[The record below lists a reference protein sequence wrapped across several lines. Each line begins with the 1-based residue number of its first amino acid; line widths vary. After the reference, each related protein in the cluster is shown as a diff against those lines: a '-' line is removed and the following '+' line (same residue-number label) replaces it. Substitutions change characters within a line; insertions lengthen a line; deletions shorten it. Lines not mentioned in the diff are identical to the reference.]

1 MTTIICGVDVA
12 SAFLDARIGHA
23 GARLRVERT
32 IEGIGAL
39 AAFCR
44 EHQVELVAMEATGGY
59 ERLPFLLLWQAGIPC
74 ALANPR
80 SMRRFAE
87 SMGVLEKTDEIDAGM
102 IAWYAEV
109 KRLVAQEPPSEM
121 QAQLAALVR
130 RLGQLTAL
138 KVSQANQRRL
148 QTDPVVLASIDAVLA
163 MLAGQI
169 RDFEA
174 RIAAL
179 IEADP
184 LWRAFDACF
193 RQVKGVA
200 DRTVARL
207 MADLP
212 EIGTLSGKAVAK
224 LAGLAPIAKDS
235 GKAKGRRSLRGGRTS
250 IRTILFVVAELVR
263 RHNPNFAHMHR
274 RLSEAGKPKKVIR
287 AALARKLLVQLN
299 AKARDVRR
307 ELAITA

>member
-1 MTTIICGVDVA
+1 MA
-12 SAFLDARIGHA
+12 SAFLDARIGPA
-23 GARLRVERT
+23 GARLRVEQT
-32 IEGIGAL
+32 IEGIGVL

-80 SMRRFAE
+80 SVRRCAE
-87 SMGVLEKTDEIDAGM
+87 GMGVPEKTDEIDAGM

-148 QTDPVVLASIDAVLA
+148 QTDSVVLASIDAVLA

-184 LWRAFDACF
+184 LWRALDAGF

-235 GKAKGRRSLRGGRTS
+235 GKVKGRRSLRGGRAS
-250 IRTILFVVAELVR
+250 VRTILFVIAELVR
-263 RHNPNFAHMHR
+263 RHNPHFADLHR
-274 RLSEAGKPKKVIR
+274 RLSEAGKPKKVVR

-299 AKARDVRR
+299 AKARDTRR
-307 ELAITA
+307 QIASHA